1 MEYEPV
7 IGLEVHAQLLTETK
21 IFCGCSTASG
31 AKPNTFTCPVCL
43 GMPGALPVLNRKAV
57 DFAIIMALAVH
68 CTIAPLSR
76 FSRKHY
82 FYPDLPKGYQIT
94 QYDLPLARSGY
105 IVIELRD
112 RVKRIGITRLHLE
125 EDAGKSFHEE
135 HQTLIDFNRC
145 GVPLIEIVSEPEM
158 SSPDEAV
165 AYLRKLRTILRYL
178 EICDGNMEE
187 GSLRCDANLSLKP
200 KVDANLKGQE
210 AFGPRTEIKNMNS
223 FRGLHRALSY
233 EIERQRRVLEG
244 KGRVVR
250 ETRLWDEGEG
260 RTRPMRSKEASKDY
274 RYLPEPD
281 LTPLRI
287 DQEWVDRIRGG
298 LPELPD
304 EKRARFIGEK
314 DLTPEEAGIIT
325 SDRHL
330 ADFLE
335 ACEKGFD
342 NAKVIAKWMINELL
356 GQVKGKEGRVCTLP
370 VTPEEL
376 ARILGLV
383 NEGTLSRR
391 MAKEIFK
398 ELYEGRG
405 SVEELVR
412 ARGTQ
417 LVDEGE
423 IRAVVKR
430 ILEESPDLV
439 DGYRAGKGKLLG
451 FFVGQV
457 MKMTQGKANPSLVN
471 EILKQEL
478 SR

>member
-1 MEYEPV
+1 M
-7 IGLEVHAQLLTETK
+7 
-21 IFCGCSTASG
+21 
-31 AKPNTFTCPVCL
+31 
-43 GMPGALPVLNRKAV
+43 
-57 DFAIIMALAVH
+57 
-68 CTIAPLSR
+68 
-76 FSRKHY
+76 
-82 FYPDLPKGYQIT
+82 
-94 QYDLPLARSGY
+94 
-105 IVIELRD
+105 
-112 RVKRIGITRLHLE
+112 
-125 EDAGKSFHEE
+125 
-135 HQTLIDFNRC
+135 
-145 GVPLIEIVSEPEM
+145 
-158 SSPDEAV
+158 
-165 AYLRKLRTILRYL
+165 
-178 EICDGNMEE
+178 
-187 GSLRCDANLSLKP
+187 
-200 KVDANLKGQE
+200 
-210 AFGPRTEIKNMNS
+210 
-223 FRGLHRALSY
+223 
-233 EIERQRRVLEG
+233 
-244 KGRVVR
+244 
-250 ETRLWDEGEG
+250 
-260 RTRPMRSKEASKDY
+260 
-274 RYLPEPD
+274 
-281 LTPLRI
+281 
-287 DQEWVDRIRGG
+287 
-298 LPELPD
+298 PD